1 MNKVIEWIKGR
12 WKVIL
17 IVLLSLMLISKCTS
31 ANNYE
36 RKLHKAETRIEY
48 VTDSLTRVYSNSA
61 KRIEYVTD
69 SLTRVY
75 FNSAKHIDSLELV
88 IKEKNFEISSLTK
101 QCNFYVEQNAQLNA
115 QLKALA
121 NKSFDV
127 NVNLENKKE
136 DEQ

>member
-17 IVLLSLMLISKCTS
+17 IVLLSLMFISKCTS

-61 KRIEYVTD
+61 K
-69 SLTRVY
+69 
-75 FNSAKHIDSLELV
+75 HIDSLELV
-88 IKEKNFEISSLTK
+88 IKEKNSEISSLTK
-101 QCNFYVEQNAQLNA
+101 RLNSCVEQNAELNA
-115 QLKALA
+115 RNKDLAKLA
-121 NKSFDV
+121 NKLADG
-127 NVNLENKKE
+127 NAEKENKKD

>member
-1 MNKVIEWIKGR
+1 MNKVIEWIKDR

-17 IVLLSLMLISKCTS
+17 IVLLSLMFISKCTS

-61 KRIEYVTD
+61 K
-69 SLTRVY
+69 
-75 FNSAKHIDSLELV
+75 HIDSLELV
-88 IKEKNFEISSLTK
+88 IKEKNSEISSLTK
-101 QCNFYVEQNAQLNA
+101 ELNIYVEDNAKLNA
-115 QLKALA
+115 IVFNAIYKDLA
-121 NKSFDV
+121 NKPVVV
-127 NVNLENKKE
+127 NIENKKE

>member
-61 KRIEYVTD
+61 K
-69 SLTRVY
+69 
-75 FNSAKHIDSLELV
+75 HIDSLDLV
-88 IKEKNFEISSLTK
+88 IKEKNSEISLLTK
-101 QCNFYVEQNAQLNA
+101 QLNIYVEQNAQLNEYNA
-115 QLKALA
+115 QLNEQNAQLNDRIKALLGLV
-121 NKSFDV
+121 V
-127 NVNLENKKE
+127 NAEKENKKD
-136 DEQ
+136 DE

>member
-17 IVLLSLMLISKCTS
+17 IVLLSLMFISKCTS

-61 KRIEYVTD
+61 K
-69 SLTRVY
+69 
-75 FNSAKHIDSLELV
+75 HIDSLELV
-88 IKEKNFEISSLTK
+88 IKEKNSEISSLTK
-101 QCNFYVEQNAQLNA
+101 DLNILA
-115 QLKALA
+115 RSLKDLA
-121 NKSFDV
+121 NKQYV
-127 NVNLENKKE
+127 INVNPENKKE
-136 DEQ
+136 DE

>member
-1 MNKVIEWIKGR
+1 MNKVIEWIKGK

-61 KRIEYVTD
+61 K
-69 SLTRVY
+69 
-75 FNSAKHIDSLELV
+75 HIDSLELV
-88 IKEKNFEISSLTK
+88 IKEKNYEISSLTK
-101 QCNFYVEQNAQLNA
+101 DLNKCVEQNAELKAQLNA
-115 QLKALA
+115 RNKDFAELA
-121 NKSFDV
+121 NKLADA
-127 NVNLENKKE
+127 NTENKNK
-136 DEQ
+136 DE

>member
-48 VTDSLTRVYSNSA
+48 VTDSLARVYS
-61 KRIEYVTD
+61 
-69 SLTRVY
+69 
-75 FNSAKHIDSLELV
+75 NSAKHIDSLELV
-88 IKEKNFEISSLTK
+88 IKEKNSEISSLTK
-101 QCNFYVEQNAQLNA
+101 ELALLIKDLNNYVEQNAQLNA
-115 QLKALA
+115 RNKDLA
-121 NKSFDV
+121 NKSVVV
-127 NVNLENKKE
+127 NIENKKE

>member
-61 KRIEYVTD
+61 K
-69 SLTRVY
+69 
-75 FNSAKHIDSLELV
+75 HIDSLKLV
-88 IKEKNFEISSLTK
+88 IKEKNSEISSLTK
-101 QCNFYVEQNAQLNA
+101 QLNIYVEQNAQSNA
-115 QLKALA
+115 RNKDLA
-121 NKSFDV
+121 NISKILAEKSVDA
-127 NVNLENKKE
+127 NMENKKE
-136 DEQ
+136 DE

>member
-17 IVLLSLMLISKCTS
+17 IVLLSLMFISKCTS

-61 KRIEYVTD
+61 K
-69 SLTRVY
+69 
-75 FNSAKHIDSLELV
+75 HIDSLELV
-88 IKEKNFEISSLTK
+88 IKEKNYEISSLTK
-101 QCNFYVEQNAQLNA
+101 QRNFYVKQNAEQNAQLNA
-115 QLKALA
+115 RNKDFANLA
-121 NKSFDV
+121 NKLAGA
-127 NVNLENKKE
+127 NTENKKE
-136 DEQ
+136 DK

>member
-61 KRIEYVTD
+61 K
-69 SLTRVY
+69 
-75 FNSAKHIDSLELV
+75 HIDSLELV
-88 IKEKNFEISSLTK
+88 IKEKNYEISSLTK
-101 QCNFYVEQNAQLNA
+101 QRNFYVEQNAEQNAQLNA
-115 QLKALA
+115 RNKDFADLA
-121 NKSFDV
+121 NKLAGA
-127 NVNLENKKE
+127 NTENKKE
-136 DEQ
+136 DK

>member
-48 VTDSLTRVYSNSA
+48 VTDSLARVYSNS
-61 KRIEYVTD
+61 T
-69 SLTRVY
+69 
-75 FNSAKHIDSLELV
+75 KHIDSLKLV
-88 IKEKNFEISSLTK
+88 IKEKNSEISSLTK
-101 QCNFYVEQNAQLNA
+101 QLNIYVEQNAQSNA
-115 QLKALA
+115 RNKDLA
-121 NKSFDV
+121 NISKILAEKSVDA
-127 NVNLENKKE
+127 NMENKKE
-136 DEQ
+136 DE

>member
-17 IVLLSLMLISKCTS
+17 IVLLSLMFISKCTS

-61 KRIEYVTD
+61 K
-69 SLTRVY
+69 
-75 FNSAKHIDSLELV
+75 HIDSLKLV
-88 IKEKNFEISSLTK
+88 IKEKNSEISSLTK
-101 QCNFYVEQNAQLNA
+101 QLNIYVEQNAQSNA
-115 QLKALA
+115 RNKDLA
-121 NKSFDV
+121 NISKILAEKSVDA
-127 NVNLENKKE
+127 NMIPENKKE
-136 DEQ
+136 DE

>member
-1 MNKVIEWIKGR
+1 MNKVIEWIKDR

-17 IVLLSLMLISKCTS
+17 IVLLSLMFISKCTS

-61 KRIEYVTD
+61 K
-69 SLTRVY
+69 
-75 FNSAKHIDSLELV
+75 HIDSLELV
-88 IKEKNFEISSLTK
+88 IKEKNSEISSLTK
-101 QCNFYVEQNAQLNA
+101 ELNIYVEQNAKLNA
-115 QLKALA
+115 IAFNAINKDLA
-121 NKSFDV
+121 NKSGV
-127 NVNLENKKE
+127 ANIENKKE

>member
-1 MNKVIEWIKGR
+1 MNKVIEWIKSK

-61 KRIEYVTD
+61 K
-69 SLTRVY
+69 
-75 FNSAKHIDSLELV
+75 HIDSLELV

-101 QCNFYVEQNAQLNA
+101 QRNFYVEENAKLNAQLNA
-115 QLKALA
+115 IIKDLA
-121 NKSFDV
+121 NKPFVV
-127 NVNLENKKE
+127 NMNPENKKE
-136 DEQ
+136 DE

>member
-17 IVLLSLMLISKCTS
+17 IVLLSLMFISKCTS

-61 KRIEYVTD
+61 K
-69 SLTRVY
+69 
-75 FNSAKHIDSLELV
+75 HIDSLELV
-88 IKEKNFEISSLTK
+88 IKEKNSKISSLTK
-101 QCNFYVEQNAQLNA
+101 ELNIYVELNA
-115 QLKALA
+115 QSNARKKDLA
-121 NKSFDV
+121 DIRKTLADKLVDANT
-127 NVNLENKKE
+127 ENKKE

>member
-17 IVLLSLMLISKCTS
+17 IVLLSLMFISKCTS

-61 KRIEYVTD
+61 K
-69 SLTRVY
+69 
-75 FNSAKHIDSLELV
+75 HIDSLELV
-88 IKEKNFEISSLTK
+88 IKEKNSEISSLTK
-101 QCNFYVEQNAQLNA
+101 ELTKELNFYVEQNAQLNA
-115 QLKALA
+115 KIKDLTDKL
-121 NKSFDV
+121 FDAIK
-127 NVNLENKKE
+127 NKKE

>member
-17 IVLLSLMLISKCTS
+17 IVLLSLMFISKCTS

-61 KRIEYVTD
+61 K
-69 SLTRVY
+69 
-75 FNSAKHIDSLELV
+75 HIDSLELV
-88 IKEKNFEISSLTK
+88 IKEKNSEISSLTK
-101 QCNFYVEQNAQLNA
+101 DLNILA
-115 QLKALA
+115 RSLKALA
-121 NKSFDV
+121 NKPVVV
-127 NVNLENKKE
+127 NIENKKE

>member
-61 KRIEYVTD
+61 K
-69 SLTRVY
+69 
-75 FNSAKHIDSLELV
+75 HIDSLELV
-88 IKEKNFEISSLTK
+88 IKEKNYEISSLTK
-101 QCNFYVEQNAQLNA
+101 QRNFYVEQNAELNA
-115 QLKALA
+115 QLNARNKDFANLA
-121 NKSFDV
+121 NKLAGP
-127 NVNLENKKE
+127 NTENKKD

>member
-1 MNKVIEWIKGR
+1 MNKVIEWIKGK

-48 VTDSLTRVYSNSA
+48 VTDSLARVYS
-61 KRIEYVTD
+61 
-69 SLTRVY
+69 
-75 FNSAKHIDSLELV
+75 NSAKHIDSLELV
-88 IKEKNFEISSLTK
+88 IKEKNSEISSLTK
-101 QCNFYVEQNAQLNA
+101 ELALLTKDLNNYVEQNAQLNA
-115 QLKALA
+115 RNKDLA
-121 NKSFDV
+121 NKSVVV
-127 NVNLENKKE
+127 NIENKKE

>member
-17 IVLLSLMLISKCTS
+17 IVLLSLMFISKCTS

-61 KRIEYVTD
+61 K
-69 SLTRVY
+69 
-75 FNSAKHIDSLELV
+75 HIDSLELV
-88 IKEKNFEISSLTK
+88 IKEKNYEISSLTK
-101 QCNFYVEQNAQLNA
+101 QRNFYVEQNAELNA
-115 QLKALA
+115 QLNARNKDFANLA
-121 NKSFDV
+121 NKLAGP
-127 NVNLENKKE
+127 NTENKKD

>member
-17 IVLLSLMLISKCTS
+17 IVLLSLMFISKCTS

-61 KRIEYVTD
+61 K
-69 SLTRVY
+69 
-75 FNSAKHIDSLELV
+75 HIDSLELV
-88 IKEKNFEISSLTK
+88 IKEKNSEISSLTK
-101 QCNFYVEQNAQLNA
+101 QLNIYVEQNAHLNDIN
-115 QLKALA
+115 KDLA
-121 NKSFDV
+121 NRPV
-127 NVNLENKKE
+127 LPNTENKKE